1 MAALV
6 TERAEILARWK
17 QHFSDL
23 LNMPF
28 SITQDALDRI
38 VALPEDS
45 SLDVPPMIEGVAAAV
60 SEMRNGKAPGSDDI
74 PAEIHKHRGDALLY
88 RLHALFKV
96 VWQDE
101 EVPQEFKDAAIVP
114 IYKKKGDRTDCG
126 NYRGISLLS
135 IAGKIL
141 TRFLFPRLL
150 KAVADD
156 VLLEAQCGF
165 RPNRGAND
173 MIFAAR
179 QLQEKCREQHRDL
192 YTVFID
198 LTKAFDMVSRSGLWL
213 LFRTFGCRDVHED
226 PEIAT
231 RGHVG

>member
-1 MAALV
+1 
-6 TERAEILARWK
+6 
-17 QHFSDL
+17 
-23 LNMPF
+23 
-28 SITQDALDRI
+28 
-38 VALPEDS
+38 
-45 SLDVPPMIEGVAAAV
+45 VPPTIEEVAAAV
-60 SEMRNGKAPGSDDI
+60 SEMRNGKAPGSDGI
-74 PAEIHKHRGDALLY
+74 PAEIYKHGGDALLH

-114 IYKKKGDRTDCG
+114 IYKKKGDRSDCG

-141 TRFLFPRLL
+141 TRILFSRLL
-150 KAVADD
+150 KTVADD
-156 VLLEAQCGF
+156 VIPEAQCGF
-165 RPNRGAND
+165 RPNRGTND

-198 LTKAFDMVSRSGLWL
+198 LTKAFDIVSRSGLWL
-213 LFRTFGCRDVHED
+213 LLWKFGCTEKFTKILKSLH
-226 PEIAT
+226 
-231 RGHVG
+231 